1 MVSIRVTMLDIAKGR
16 TYALRPIPG
25 AMPTGKFAR
34 APIKIEASAD
44 MAAVEVI
51 RSCFTSW
58 TH

>member
-1 MVSIRVTMLDIAKGR
+1 MLDIAKER
-16 TYALRPIPG
+16 TYALSPIPG

-44 MAAVEVI
+44 MAAVEVM

-58 TH
+58 IH